1 MSLDAALLVKA
12 HPVQAA
18 PSSALASDPAASI
31 LKHAVKIWAREHGI
45 AEDDL
50 SRLTNVVLEF
60 ASSAI
65 LDSRRGTPIDA

>member
-1 MSLDAALLVKA
+1 MSFDAALLVNA
-12 HPVQAA
+12 QPA
-18 PSSALASDPAASI
+18 PSIALASDPAASI

-50 SRLTNVVLEF
+50 SRLTDMVLAF

-65 LDSRRGTPIDA
+65 LDSRRGVPIDA

>member
-1 MSLDAALLVKA
+1 MSHDAAVFVETQPLHDA
-12 HPVQAA
+12 
-18 PSSALASDPAASI
+18 SSSVLTADPATTI

-50 SRLTNVVLEF
+50 SRLTSMVVEF

-65 LDSRRGTPIDA
+65 RARQREGHVDG

>member
-1 MSLDAALLVKA
+1 VKA
-12 HPVQAA
+12 HPAQAA
-18 PSSALASDPAASI
+18 TTSALASDPAASI

-50 SRLTNVVLEF
+50 SRLTNRVLEF

-65 LDSRRGTPIDA
+65 LDSQRGNPVDA